1 MLPASP
7 CSVHVPDIRR
17 SPEQN
22 MKHLRFILI
31 CCSALIAGCVT
42 PLDRA
47 PKAVTVTENL
57 RFTWRPPIGT
67 PERETTI
74 SAGRYVFEK
83 ADAASFIYSS
93 ATGLVSVAK
102 PGEKTEEIRG
112 GIGIDRTNGAI
123 YVWRADT
130 SVAILMPVGPALVQ
144 GSGGRPLQMYIGK
157 IPKELQTKLVFE

>member
-1 MLPASP
+1 
-7 CSVHVPDIRR
+7 
-17 SPEQN
+17 
-22 MKHLRFILI
+22 MKHLLHILV
-31 CCSALIAGCVT
+31 CCCTVLSGCVT
-42 PLDRA
+42 AVDRA
-47 PKAVTVTENL
+47 PKAVTVTEEL

-93 ATGLVSVAK
+93 PAGLVSITK
-102 PGEKTEEIRG
+102 PGEKPEKVKG

-130 SVAILMPVGPALVQ
+130 SVEMLMPMGPALIH
-144 GSGGRPLQMYIGK
+144 GSGGRALQMYIGK
-157 IPKELQTKLVFE
+157 IPDKLHAQLTIE